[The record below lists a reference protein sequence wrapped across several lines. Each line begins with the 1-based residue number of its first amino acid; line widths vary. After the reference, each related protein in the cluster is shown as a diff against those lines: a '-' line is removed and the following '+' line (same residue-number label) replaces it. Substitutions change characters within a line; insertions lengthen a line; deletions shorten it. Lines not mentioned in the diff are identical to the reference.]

1 MTQGK
6 IRKTRKKEN
15 GDYIDNERFLEEIT
29 EYRKAYFAYKENPR
43 AFNREPQMSEFL
55 GTCFFKIATNLSKK
69 GNFYGYPYKED
80 MVADGYFDC
89 IKYAHVFNPEKTNNP
104 FAYFTQV
111 CYYAFI
117 RKIGKEK
124 KHYYTICKAIENSE
138 IFGLLND
145 SQAGDDTYS
154 PDEIGGYTK
163 ESRLLMSKFVEDFET
178 SLNKKKPSKSNENF
192 EEDLSDDLVEV
203 NIIDES
209 EITEL

>member
-1 MTQGK
+1 M
-6 IRKTRKKEN
+6 
-15 GDYIDNERFLEEIT
+15 
-29 EYRKAYFAYKENPR
+29 
-43 AFNREPQMSEFL
+43 
-55 GTCFFKIATNLSKK
+55 
-69 GNFYGYPYKED
+69 
-80 MVADGYFDC
+80 
-89 IKYAHVFNPEKTNNP
+89 
-104 FAYFTQV
+104 
-111 CYYAFI
+111 
-117 RKIGKEK
+117 
-124 KHYYTICKAIENSE
+124 
-138 IFGLLND
+138 ND